1 MAQDTPRTTIALVT
15 GANKGIGR
23 AVAIALAKDHGYT
36 VIIGSRQATAGEAL
50 ANELQSQGHQA
61 SSVQLDLSSDESI
74 NNAIKTIEQK
84 YGRLDVH
91 VNNAGVLLDPC
102 HPSKP
107 KFPTRELWNTTFTTN
122 IIGPACLTEALVP
135 LLRKAQDGPPRIVF
149 VSSSMSS
156 LTNALNKSMPYYS
169 LEATA
174 YDCSKAAVNM
184 LALQYVR
191 LLEDIG
197 GIVNIACP
205 GLVSTD
211 LTLFS
216 PGATTPE
223 EGAEEI
229 VKLATDVEGKVN
241 GTFSSK
247 MFGTIPW

>member
-1 MAQDTPRTTIALVT
+1 MTQDTPKTIIALVT

-23 AVAIALAKDHGYT
+23 AVATSLAKDHGYS
-36 VIIGSRQATAGEAL
+36 VIIGSRQAAAGEAL
-50 ANELQSQGHQA
+50 ADELQLKGYQA

-74 NNAIKTIEQK
+74 ANAVKSIEQK
-84 YGRLDVH
+84 YGRLDVL
-91 VNNAGVLLDPC
+91 VNNAGVLLDWC
-102 HPSKP
+102 HPLKP

-122 IIGPACLTEALVP
+122 VIGPACLTEALVP
-135 LLRKAQDGPPRIVF
+135 LLRKAKDGRPRLVF

-156 LTNALNKSMPYYS
+156 LANATNKDMPYYN

-174 YDCSKAAVNM
+174 YDSSKAAVNM

-191 LLEDIG
+191 ILEDVG

-211 LTLFS
+211 LTLMN
-216 PGATTPE
+216 PAATTPE
-223 EGAEEI
+223 EGAEHI
-229 VKLATDVEGKVN
+229 VKFATDVEGKVN
-241 GTFSSK
+241 GTFSNK